1 MKKFVWFTVVGTA
14 LFAFAALFP
23 ATGFAQFQ
31 RYLQRYPQ
39 EPIYYG
45 ERYIRVPAR
54 SLPPPVVRQ
63 PVRPPSQRPPVVRQP
78 VVPRPPMIQP
88 PVIQPPIVRQPV
100 PQPPITQLPGRGV
113 QPPTIQPPVRI
124 PPGMPIPPEDYT
136 ICVCFG
142 WYNPNNPCPNPHCP
156 RQRHTP

>member
-1 MKKFVWFTVVGTA
+1 MKKFVWFTVVGIA

-45 ERYIRVPAR
+45 ERYIRVPAW

-78 VVPRPPMIQP
+78 VVPRPP
-88 PVIQPPIVRQPV
+88 VIQPPIVRQPV
-100 PQPPITQLPGRGV
+100 PR
-113 QPPTIQPPVRI
+113 PPTIQPPVRI

-136 ICVCFG
+136 VCACMG
-142 WYNPNNPCPNPHCP
+142 LNYGGNCPVCGPG
-156 RQRHTP
+156 RRR